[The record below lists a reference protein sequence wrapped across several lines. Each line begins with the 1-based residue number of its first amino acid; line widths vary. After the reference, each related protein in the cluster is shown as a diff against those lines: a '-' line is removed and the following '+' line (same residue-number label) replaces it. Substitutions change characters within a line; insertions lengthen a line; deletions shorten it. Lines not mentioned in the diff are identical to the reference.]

1 MAQIKIL
8 AIILQLLFIAIYPT
22 TCDEIQNTSSSSS
35 SSAEQFLTIT
45 DCIKTLCPYDR
56 LGYSDSL
63 FSSFHNSRQIH
74 LALLLPS
81 TPQTDQIINTQTLSA
96 VLPVIELAIQN
107 VKKQRLLDGYELV
120 IHSRDTKCSS
130 TIGPIAAFELH
141 NRNEADVFLGPIC
154 DYVLAPVARYASV
167 WQKPVISTGGLASA
181 FNFKVSVKKIQ
192 KQKCV
197 GKFSFSISS

>member
-1 MAQIKIL
+1 MAQIKL
-8 AIILQLLFIAIYPT
+8 FKIIFHLVFIAIRTT
-22 TCDEIQNTSSSSS
+22 TCDENSNTNIILVSDISTTLKYDD
-35 SSAEQFLTIT
+35 QLLTVS
-45 DCIKTLCPYDR
+45 DCIKNLCPIGGLR
-56 LGYSDSL
+56 TSDEVFADL
-63 FSSFHNSRQIH
+63 RKIH

-81 TPQTDQIINTQTLSA
+81 KPQTDQIINTQTLA
-96 VLPVIELAIQN
+96 AILPVVELAIQN
-107 VKKQRLLDGYELV
+107 VQKQKLLVGYELI

-181 FNFKVSVKKIQ
+181 FNFKVSSKNIMI
-192 KQKCV
+192 KQN
-197 GKFSFSISS
+197 

>member
-8 AIILQLLFIAIYPT
+8 AIILHLLFIAIYPT
-22 TCDEIQNTSSSSS
+22 TCDEIQNITSSSSSS
-35 SSAEQFLTIT
+35 SSAEQFLSIT
-45 DCIKTLCPYDR
+45 ECIKTLCPFDG
-56 LGYSDSL
+56 LSSSDSF
-63 FSSFHNSRQIH
+63 FSSVLSSRQIH

-167 WQKPVISTGGLASA
+167 WQKPVISTGGLATA
-181 FNFKVSVKKIQ
+181 FNFKVSVERYR
-192 KQKCV
+192 KQK
-197 GKFSFSISS
+197 KNA

>member
-1 MAQIKIL
+1 MAQIKIF
-8 AIILQLLFIAIYPT
+8 AIILHLLFIAIYPA

-35 SSAEQFLTIT
+35 SSTEQFLTIT
-45 DCIKTLCPYDR
+45 DCIKTLCPFDG
-56 LGYSDSL
+56 LSYSDSL
-63 FSSFHNSRQIH
+63 FSSFHSSRQIH

-81 TPQTDQIINTQTLSA
+81 TPQTDQIINTQTLAA

-107 VKKQRLLDGYELV
+107 VEKQKLLNGYELV

-181 FNFKVSVKKIQ
+181 FNFKVSVIRIPTYRYKNA
-192 KQKCV
+192 
-197 GKFSFSISS
+197 